1 MPTSSNSKTEP
12 AEPTGK
18 QYLATAEP
26 AGSSPVGVVR
36 NSCKDGDKIAL
47 EGIIGGSTEPFIK
60 GLAAFTIVDPKVS
73 YCPPEE
79 HCPTPWDYCCTQNE
93 VKENIATIKIIDE
106 QGNIVAQDARP
117 LLGIKELSVVIVEG
131 TAKRD
136 DQGNLTL
143 LATKLFLKK

>member
-1 MPTSSNSKTEP
+1 MKPRLIILTSTSLLFTSALFLGCGQPEMPTSSNSKTEP

-79 HCPTPWDYCCTQNE
+79 HCPTP
-93 VKENIATIKIIDE
+93 
-106 QGNIVAQDARP
+106 
-117 LLGIKELSVVIVEG
+117 
-131 TAKRD
+131 
-136 DQGNLTL
+136 
-143 LATKLFLKK
+143 